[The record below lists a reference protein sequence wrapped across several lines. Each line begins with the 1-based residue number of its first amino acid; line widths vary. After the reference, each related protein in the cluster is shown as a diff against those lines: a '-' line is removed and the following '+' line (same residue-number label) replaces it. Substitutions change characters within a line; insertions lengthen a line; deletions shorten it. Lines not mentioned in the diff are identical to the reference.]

1 MRGRS
6 PARYGVVAMIRL
18 VMVRHGHVEGISPER
33 FRGRQDVA
41 LSERGMREAL
51 AVADNVA
58 SRWKPAVVYTS
69 PLQRCV
75 RTGVAIAGAC
85 KARLD
90 VLQDLNDLDYG
101 DWQWRTHQE
110 VEGRW
115 PELFELWHS
124 APHRMRFPR
133 GESLQHVGARVAD
146 ALRFL
151 LERHSGETVV
161 LVGHDSSN
169 RVMLLELL
177 ELPLSAYWRIDQDPC
192 GVSEILV
199 NTKHAKVL
207 FLNETQH
214 LKTGRFDALL
224 RNP

>member
-1 MRGRS
+1 
-6 PARYGVVAMIRL
+6 
-18 VMVRHGHVEGISPER
+18 
-33 FRGRQDVA
+33 
-41 LSERGMREAL
+41 
-51 AVADNVA
+51 
-58 SRWKPAVVYTS
+58 
-69 PLQRCV
+69 
-75 RTGVAIAGAC
+75 
-85 KARLD
+85 
-90 VLQDLNDLDYG
+90 
-101 DWQWRTHQE
+101 
-110 VEGRW
+110 
-115 PELFELWHS
+115 
-124 APHRMRFPR
+124 MRFPR